1 MKNWKPNSW
10 RTKTGKH
17 LPVYE
22 NEAKLNEVLKEISKL
37 LGAFPVVTFIEMIL
51 LSIDNCFL
59 IGILPNPLARSVI

>member
-22 NEAKLNEVLKEISKL
+22 NEA
-37 LGAFPVVTFIEMIL
+37 
-51 LSIDNCFL
+51 
-59 IGILPNPLARSVI
+59 

>member
-22 NEAKLNEVLKEISKL
+22 NENKLNEVLKEISKSS
-37 LGAFPVVTFIEMIL
+37 T
-51 LSIDNCFL
+51 CFCWRVS
-59 IGILPNPLARSVI
+59 NS

>member
-22 NEAKLNEVLKEISKL
+22 NENKLNEVLKEISKFPPLVL
-37 LGAFPVVTFIEMIL
+37 LESLEL
-51 LSIDNCFL
+51 LNKC
-59 IGILPNPLARSVI
+59 LAK

>member
-22 NEAKLNEVLKEISKL
+22 NEAKFNEVLKEISK
-37 LGAFPVVTFIEMIL
+37 FPPLVFAGESRTLKQMLE
-51 LSIDNCFL
+51 LS
-59 IGILPNPLARSVI
+59 